1 MTVAHDPVTHTAATS
16 TSTGTTSGGS
26 SKATTKKGAS
36 SSSGGGDD
44 DGISSSGGKSKGK
57 AAAVATAA
65 SSVPRSKDSS
75 TSSSS
80 SSSSSSSNKKNSGE
94 KGSAEVKKKEKGV
107 SFKTEPEGGEDV
119 TMLLDHATTEE
130 VEGTKGLDKDEDQEL
145 LVLKLVSASG
155 AAAATTAAA
164 GKHEVNHEA
173 LKAAEKKQK
182 ALSALVLPSPPYVNS
197 RPDGTPITTTGT
209 TSGGT
214 SKILTKSREH
224 KSSSVASLSCEQI
237 IAILSAIDTP
247 MGHMSSHVK
256 EKCCKKIREKNGK
269 IEVPV
274 WSKEGYH
281 EVIIPELPSL
291 PSSLP
296 FFLPYS

>member
-36 SSSGGGDD
+36 SSGGGDD

-65 SSVPRSKDSS
+65 SSVPRSKDN
-75 TSSSS
+75 SSSS
-80 SSSSSSSNKKNSGE
+80 SSSSSSSKKNSGE
-94 KGSAEVKKKEKGV
+94 KGSTEVKKKEKGV
-107 SFKTEPEGGEDV
+107 SFKTEPEGGGDV

-130 VEGTKGLDKDEDQEL
+130 VEGTKGLDKEKDEDQEL

-209 TSGGT
+209 SSGGT

-274 WSKEGYH
+274 WSKEGHH